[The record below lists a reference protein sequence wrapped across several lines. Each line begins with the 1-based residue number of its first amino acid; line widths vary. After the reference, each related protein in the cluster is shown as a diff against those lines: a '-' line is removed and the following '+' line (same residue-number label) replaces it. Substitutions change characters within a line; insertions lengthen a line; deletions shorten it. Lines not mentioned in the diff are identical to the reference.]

1 MQVKFTPKRP
11 ISDRT
16 DQEKEISFDWALF
29 VLGFVVR
36 IPCLAV
42 HPNKDPYKRV
52 SGVCQPNLAIPL
64 SVTSGQNFHRNVIH
78 ELEGLT
84 LLPLRPPDNINHP
97 ILRYDII
104 IPQAFPKGES
114 WEGPFFLN
122 YFYLDVDVRSGSIY
136 FIQEKAFGS
145 SKT

>member
-1 MQVKFTPKRP
+1 VKFIPKRP

-42 HPNKDPYKRV
+42 HPNKDPYKQV

-84 LLPLRPPDNINHP
+84 LLPFGPSDNINHP
-97 ILRYDII
+97 MQYA
-104 IPQAFPKGES
+104 PYVATMPTPS
-114 WEGPFFLN
+114 WRFTV
-122 YFYLDVDVRSGSIY
+122 YAARWSI
-136 FIQEKAFGS
+136 
-145 SKT
+145 

>member
-1 MQVKFTPKRP
+1 MSVFAIAGKIHPQKAHKR
-11 ISDRT
+11 
-16 DQEKEISFDWALF
+16 QEGQEREISFDWALF

-42 HPNKDPYKRV
+42 HPNKDPYKQV

-64 SVTSGQNFHRNVIH
+64 SVMSGQNFHRNVIH

-97 ILRYDII
+97 MQYA
-104 IPQAFPKGES
+104 PYVATMPTPS
-114 WEGPFFLN
+114 WRFTV
-122 YFYLDVDVRSGSIY
+122 YAARWSI
-136 FIQEKAFGS
+136 
-145 SKT
+145 